1 VCGMRQCLGRSSD
14 ARGDWVLSLERQ
26 PAFGI
31 LRDLVENIIE
41 CHERLPRSLVAGF
54 GEALDQ

>member
-1 VCGMRQCLGRSSD
+1 M
-14 ARGDWVLSLERQ
+14 LSWERQ

-31 LRDLVENIIE
+31 LRDVVGNIVE
-41 CHERLPRSLVAGF
+41 CPERLPRSLVAGF